1 MDKKTSILEAAIKLF
16 STKGY
21 DAASVRD
28 IAELAGVNLA
38 MISYYF
44 GSKEKLM
51 ESLFH
56 EKMDASKIKIE
67 TILKDTSLTP
77 FEKVERMLSDYVS
90 KVVAN
95 QSFYKIMLYEQVL
108 KQNPVILKL
117 IKELKLNYAFLT
129 SELIKEGQRSG
140 DFKKEVDV
148 ILALNTLTGTV
159 TQAVINQDYYFEF
172 NNYQKLTTKERNE
185 LLYDKLYNHQRII
198 FKTLLGY
205 EKSKILF

>member
-185 LLYDKLYNHQRII
+185 LLYHKLYNHQRII

-205 EKSKILF
+205 EK

>member
-1 MDKKTSILEAAIKLF
+1 
-16 STKGY
+16 
-21 DAASVRD
+21 
-28 IAELAGVNLA
+28 
-38 MISYYF
+38 
-44 GSKEKLM
+44 
-51 ESLFH
+51 
-56 EKMDASKIKIE
+56 MDASKIKIE

-205 EKSKILF
+205 EK

>member
-205 EKSKILF
+205 EK

>member
-1 MDKKTSILEAAIKLF
+1 MKLC
-16 STKGY
+16 
-21 DAASVRD
+21 
-28 IAELAGVNLA
+28 
-38 MISYYF
+38 
-44 GSKEKLM
+44 
-51 ESLFH
+51 
-56 EKMDASKIKIE
+56 
-67 TILKDTSLTP
+67 
-77 FEKVERMLSDYVS
+77 
-90 KVVAN
+90 
-95 QSFYKIMLYEQVL
+95 
-108 KQNPVILKL
+108 
-117 IKELKLNYAFLT
+117 FLT

-205 EKSKILF
+205 EK

>member
-117 IKELKLNYAFLT
+117 IKELKLNCAFLT

-205 EKSKILF
+205 EK

>member
-185 LLYDKLYNHQRII
+185 LLYDKLYNHKRII

-205 EKSKILF
+205 EK

>member
-159 TQAVINQDYYFEF
+159 TQAVINQDYYCEF

-205 EKSKILF
+205 EK

>member
-172 NNYQKLTTKERNE
+172 NNYQKLTTNER
-185 LLYDKLYNHQRII
+185 LYDKLYNHQRII

-205 EKSKILF
+205 EK

>member
-28 IAELAGVNLA
+28 IAELASVNLA

-205 EKSKILF
+205 EK

>member
-77 FEKVERMLSDYVS
+77 FEKVERVMSDYVS

-205 EKSKILF
+205 EK

>member
-140 DFKKEVDV
+140 DFKK
-148 ILALNTLTGTV
+148 
-159 TQAVINQDYYFEF
+159 
-172 NNYQKLTTKERNE
+172 KLM
-185 LLYDKLYNHQRII
+185 
-198 FKTLLGY
+198 
-205 EKSKILF
+205 

>member
-1 MDKKTSILEAAIKLF
+1 MKVMDKKTAILEAAIKLF

-28 IAELAGVNLA
+28 IAEMAGVNLA

-56 EKMDASKIKIE
+56 EKMDASRIKIE
-67 TILKDTSLTP
+67 TILKDENLAP
-77 FEKVERMLSDYVS
+77 FEKIEKMLSDYVS

-108 KQNPVILKL
+108 KQNPVILK
-117 IKELKLNYAFLT
+117 
-129 SELIKEGQRSG
+129 
-140 DFKKEVDV
+140 
-148 ILALNTLTGTV
+148 
-159 TQAVINQDYYFEF
+159 
-172 NNYQKLTTKERNE
+172 
-185 LLYDKLYNHQRII
+185 
-198 FKTLLGY
+198 
-205 EKSKILF
+205 

>member
-1 MDKKTSILEAAIKLF
+1 LMKVMDKKTSILEAAIKLF

-205 EKSKILF
+205 EK

>member
-1 MDKKTSILEAAIKLF
+1 MDKKTSILEAATKLF

-21 DAASVRD
+21 EAASVRD

-67 TILKDTSLTP
+67 TILKDTNLTP

-117 IKELKLNYAFLT
+117 IKELKLNYANLT

-148 ILALNTLTGTV
+148 MLALNTLTGTV

-205 EKSKILF
+205 EK

>member
-159 TQAVINQDYYFEF
+159 TQAVINQDDYFEF

-205 EKSKILF
+205 EK

>member
-117 IKELKLNYAFLT
+117 IKELKLNYAFLP
-129 SELIKEGQRSG
+129 Q
-140 DFKKEVDV
+140 
-148 ILALNTLTGTV
+148 N
-159 TQAVINQDYYFEF
+159 
-172 NNYQKLTTKERNE
+172 
-185 LLYDKLYNHQRII
+185 
-198 FKTLLGY
+198 
-205 EKSKILF
+205 

>member
-140 DFKKEVDV
+140 DFKKEVVV
-148 ILALNTLTGTV
+148 ILALSTLTGTV

-205 EKSKILF
+205 EK

>member
-1 MDKKTSILEAAIKLF
+1 MKVMDKKTSILEAAIKLF

-205 EKSKILF
+205 KK

>member
-1 MDKKTSILEAAIKLF
+1 MKVMDKKTSILEAAIKLF

-205 EKSKILF
+205 EK

>member
-129 SELIKEGQRSG
+129 SELIKEGQWSG

-205 EKSKILF
+205 EK